1 MNINDILKEKKYIV
15 GKHLISKALELKLSM
30 DEFLLLL
37 YFENADTSVFDI
49 DLIKKNMG
57 INEEMIMDAFNKLMS
72 KKLISFETGKDSEGR
87 IYDGISLNNFYDLI
101 NTEYSEAKKIQDADN
116 IFTTFE
122 QEFARTL
129 SPSEY
134 EYINRFLEI
143 GFSEELILGA
153 LKEAVYNGAT
163 NMRYIDTVLHEWKR
177 KGYKTMDDVKNNII
191 KKETEKNDE
200 IFDFDWLND
209 NEE

>member
-1 MNINDILKEKKYIV
+1 MNITDLLKEKKYIV

-101 NTEYSEAKKIQDADN
+101 NTEYSEAKKSQDADN

-177 KGYKTMDDVKNNII
+177 KGYTTMDDVKNNII

>member
-1 MNINDILKEKKYIV
+1 MNITDILKEKKYIV
-15 GKHLISKALELKLSM
+15 GRHLINKAVELNLSM
-30 DEFLLLL
+30 EEFLLLL
-37 YFENADTSVFDI
+37 YFENADTSIFDI
-49 DLIKKNMG
+49 DLIKTNMG
-57 INEEMIMDAFNKLMS
+57 INEEMIMNAFNKLMS

-87 IYDGISLNNFYDLI
+87 IYDGISLNNFYNLI
-101 NTEYSEAKKIQDADN
+101 NVEYENKKKSQNAEN
-116 IFTTFE
+116 IFSTFE

-209 NEE
+209 DEE

>member
-1 MNINDILKEKKYIV
+1 MNITDLLKEKKYIV

-101 NTEYSEAKKIQDADN
+101 NTEYSEAKKSQDADN

-153 LKEAVYNGAT
+153 LKEATYNGV
-163 NMRYIDTVLHEWKR
+163 NNLRYIDKIIYEWNK
-177 KGYKTMDDVKNNII
+177 KGFKNMEDVNNHLRNRNTSD
-191 KKETEKNDE
+191 KSVKEISDYNWLDE
-200 IFDFDWLND
+200 
-209 NEE
+209 

>member
-101 NTEYSEAKKIQDADN
+101 NTEYSEAKKSQDADN
-116 IFTTFE
+116 IFTAFE

>member
-101 NTEYSEAKKIQDADN
+101 NTEYSEAKKSQDADN

>member
-1 MNINDILKEKKYIV
+1 MNITDILKEKKYIV
-15 GKHLISKALELKLSM
+15 GKHLISKTIEFKLSM

-87 IYDGISLNNFYDLI
+87 IYDGISLNNFYNLI
-101 NTEYSEAKKIQDADN
+101 NTEYSEAKKSQDADN

-209 NEE
+209 DEE

>member
-1 MNINDILKEKKYIV
+1 MNITDLLKEKKYIV

-101 NTEYSEAKKIQDADN
+101 NTEYSEAKKSQDTDN

>member
-1 MNINDILKEKKYIV
+1 MNITDLLKEKKYIV

-37 YFENADTSVFDI
+37 YFENADTSAFDI

>member
-1 MNINDILKEKKYIV
+1 MNITDLLKEKKYIV

-101 NTEYSEAKKIQDADN
+101 NTEYSESKKSQDADN
-116 IFTTFE
+116 IFTSFE